1 MTTFPD
7 NPFRPGFGLDPAWRG
22 RRPDIEGALTDGLA
36 ALKRGRP
43 GSQAAWLY
51 GPRGNGKTVL
61 LHWLRTQAASP
72 PRDSEKILHV
82 PLSRMDLAS
91 AAVVAQNVLNAT
103 GKGVVDR
110 VSLAGKGEIGFP
122 GFGSLQVTVQGKK
135 RQLTLTGLLADDPR
149 PLLLTLDEAHEVA
162 PVRLG
167 EFLIAVQ
174 DAGADRPIMLVLAG
188 TPGLERTLRHSRSSF
203 WSRGEKLPVGLLADD
218 AAREVLRRPFLD
230 AGLDASDEAV
240 AALAEAADN
249 YPYFLQL
256 YGRDAWRTVEASG
269 ARALLPKHVAP
280 TLAAAERG
288 RKAYY
293 NDRYEEFY
301 DARRLPVARRV
312 ALAFRNRS
320 APLTDAEVD
329 TVLAAD
335 GQEDSVELKAFLNAR
350 GLIWRG
356 DPAERLWFPGI
367 PSLMDHL
374 VETIP
379 AP

>member
-1 MTTFPD
+1 MMTFPD

-22 RRPDIEGALTDGLA
+22 RRPDIEGALNDGLA

-61 LHWLRTQAASP
+61 LHWLRAQAARP
-72 PRDSEKILHV
+72 PRDGEKILHV

-91 AAVVAQNVLNAT
+91 AAVVAQNLLNAA

-122 GFGSLQVTVQGKK
+122 GFGSLQVTMQGKK

-218 AAREVLRRPFLD
+218 AAREALRRPFLD
-230 AGLDASDEAV
+230 AGLDANDEAV

-269 ARALLPKHVAP
+269 ARALLPEHVTP

-301 DARRLPVARRV
+301 DARRLPVARRI
-312 ALAFRNRS
+312 ALAFRSRS
-320 APLTDAEVD
+320 APLTDAEMD

-335 GQEDSVELKAFLNAR
+335 RQEDSVELKAFLNAR

-356 DPAERLWFPGI
+356 DPAERLWIPGI